1 MVALVGAMFVSVG
14 PALAADEEVGDLNS
28 NSGVC
33 QLIADS
39 AGTFGEEDYVAAR
52 YGLRYDSNGD
62 DTVNTSDGEVGTW
75 VTDTNPDTDGN
86 QPGYS
91 PISTSLCA
99 PAPDG
104 DDADSEP
111 DAAANLNRNFKIT
124 PNGTASP
131 IVELLSPTVTISLSD
146 SDGIVADDTSLTVT
160 IRTSHFNGYGNDN
173 ENPQLT
179 LEYVRVSGEL
189 DAPAG
194 APAVD
199 ADGVFLTGA
208 GGAVT
213 PVSPG
218 ASRTS
223 TTQDGMWVGTIT
235 IPDGTTARE
244 YTVST
249 RVSYENDADADN
261 APKRV
266 GQSKSFTVGDA
277 GTNAASASLSLGNAS
292 EDNTLRVGDQ
302 TIPEDGSEPASG
314 GDVWLR
320 LYATNSLGA
329 PANASDLSSVT
340 VIAPGAILTIHDARW
355 DGDLGGL
362 VPGMAN
368 DANGETAGNGDATGS
383 NSASTSNIGGFG
395 HTTFIKVE
403 KAGTPPK
410 PGSVDVYAIVIGKDG
425 GPQSET
431 VTVSFTGAGATL
443 ELGDAKPVAP
453 GNKTEF
459 TMNALDSG
467 GSNASV
473 NQASFKVTNA
483 EGKRAEGKVDVVLGT
498 VGKSTA
504 TTLDDNPRAKAGIV
518 TVANTAAAGVYTVEA
533 SLPGVAGSSSTTE
546 VIVAGTAN
554 SVELAA
560 DPDSGDAA
568 EQAVIKV
575 TATVTDKNGANV
587 ADGTRVEFTVLGSN
601 LSAIG
606 PGHSAIETSIQ
617 KTLNSDDEVVELS
630 VTSGGVKTKDG
641 EASVN
646 FVATGAG
653 TAVVSATT
661 EGGSASG
668 VLRVSTTDSAA
679 EEPEAMPEEEAS
691 LSCLSS
697 LSGFSTWTCDVGASA
712 SEIFDWISSRG
723 ATALHLNSNRMWV
736 RYSVVDGAM
745 VPGSSDF
752 MVTKSDILYI
762 SN

>member
-1 MVALVGAMFVSVG
+1 MRLSHLAAVATIVALLGAMFVSVG
-14 PALAADEEVGDLNS
+14 PVRAADEEVGDLNS

-33 QLIADS
+33 LDT
-39 AGTFGEEDYVAAR
+39 G
-52 YGLRYDSNGD
+52 ND
-62 DTVNTSDGEVGTW
+62 DD
-75 VTDTNPDTDGN
+75 DGN
-86 QPGYS
+86 DIFGLYYRPANSDNTGAITSSDS
-91 PISTSLCA
+91 PVRVWAADNDSQTVGNQAGWTAVNSSLCEA
-99 PAPDG
+99 APDG
-104 DDADSEP
+104 TDDGDEADP
-111 DAAANLNRNFKIT
+111 AVNRGRSFKIT
-124 PNGTASP
+124 PNGTTSP
-131 IVELLSPTVTISLSD
+131 IVELRSPTVTISLSD

-160 IRTSHFNGYGNDN
+160 IRTSHFNGYGDN
-173 ENPQLT
+173 NGTPPLM
-179 LEYVRVSGEL
+179 LDYVRVSGEL

-194 APAVD
+194 TPAQ
-199 ADGVFLTGA
+199 AAQGVTLTG
-208 GGAVT
+208 GT
-213 PVSPG
+213 W
-218 ASRTS
+218 
-223 TTQDGMWVGTIT
+223 QGTIT

-249 RVSYENDADADN
+249 RISYENDADSTN

-320 LYATNSLGA
+320 LFATNSLGA
-329 PANASDLSSVT
+329 SANASDLTSVT
-340 VIAPGAILTIHDARW
+340 VIAPGAKVTIHDAAW
-355 DGDLGGL
+355 DGDLGAL
-362 VPGMAN
+362 KPGTPN
-368 DANGETAGNGDATGS
+368 DANGSTVDGIGDATGT
-383 NSASTSNIGGFG
+383 NSASTSMIHSAFG

-403 KAGTPPK
+403 KAGSPPK
-410 PGSVDVYAIVIGKDG
+410 PGSVNVYAIVIGKDG

-459 TMNALDSG
+459 TINALDSG

-679 EEPEAMPEEEAS
+679 EEATEDAMPEEEAS
-691 LSCLSS
+691 VSCLSE
-697 LSGFSTWTCDVGASA
+697 LSGFATWSCGVEADA
-712 SEIFDWISSRG
+712 SEIFDMVSARG
-723 ATALHLNSNRMWV
+723 VSAIHLWNGSTWV
-736 RYSVVDGAM
+736 RYSVVDDAM

-752 MVTKSDILYI
+752 MVTENDILYI

>member
-14 PALAADEEVGDLNS
+14 PVRGADEEVGDLNS

-33 QLIADS
+33 LDT
-39 AGTFGEEDYVAAR
+39 GTP
-52 YGLRYDSNGD
+52 D
-62 DTVNTSDGEVGTW
+62 D
-75 VTDTNPDTDGN
+75 DGN
-86 QPGYS
+86 DVFGLYYRPANSTGTGAIANTDSRVSVWVADANGAAEGTDPGFT
-91 PISTSLCA
+91 PLTTSLCEA
-99 PAPDG
+99 APDG
-104 DDADSEP
+104 PDNDEVADP
-111 DAAANLNRNFKIT
+111 AVNRGRSFKIT

-131 IVELLSPTVTISLSD
+131 IVELRSPTVTISLSD
-146 SDGIVADDTSLTVT
+146 SDDIVADDTSLTVT
-160 IRTSHFNGYGNDN
+160 IRTSHFNGYGDDND
-173 ENPQLT
+173 NPQLT

-194 APAVD
+194 TPAVD
-199 ADGVFLTGA
+199 ADGVVLTGTD
-208 GGAVT
+208 GAVT
-213 PVSPG
+213 PVDPNTG
-218 ASRTS
+218 RVAN
-223 TTQDGMWVGTIT
+223 TQDGTWVGTIT

-244 YTVST
+244 YTVSA
-249 RVSYENDADADN
+249 RISYENDDDADN

-266 GQSKSFTVGDA
+266 AQSRTFTVGDA
-277 GTNAASASLSLGNAS
+277 GTNASSASLSLGNAS
-292 EDNTLRVGDQ
+292 EDNSLRVGDQ
-302 TIPEDGSEPASG
+302 SVPEDGSEPASG

-329 PANASDLSSVT
+329 PANASDLTSVT
-340 VIAPGAILTIHDARW
+340 VIAPGAKVSIHDAMW
-355 DGDLGGL
+355 DGDLGAL
-362 VPGMAN
+362 VPHGTAVTG
-368 DANGETAGNGDATGS
+368 ANGES
-383 NSASTSNIGGFG
+383 NSASTTNIGYFG

-459 TMNALDSG
+459 TINALDSG

-533 SLPGVAGSSSTTE
+533 SLPGVAGSASTTE

-668 VLRVSTTDSAA
+668 VLRVTTTDSAA
-679 EEPEAMPEEEAS
+679 VAEEAMPEEEAS
-691 LSCLSS
+691 VACLST
-697 LSGFSTWTCDVGASA
+697 LSGFSTWSCGVDSSA
-712 SEIFDWISSRG
+712 SEIFDLLIGRG
-723 ATALHLNSNRMWV
+723 KTALHLWNGNAWV
-736 RYSVVDGAM
+736 RYSVVEGTM